1 FADATL
7 GVCYGGNG
15 DNLPSIKEVISL
27 YKQHNIT
34 RIRIYVPDPNILR
47 ALQGTNIEVFLDIP
61 IDEAYP
67 MAKSPEGADLWVKA
81 HIKPYI
87 NDTINGNVKF
97 RYISVGNEVD
107 PLDPSFQLIVPAIK
121 NLQKSLVSVGLNDT
135 KVSTTLKYILDKV
148 FPPSTGAFFPEDAS
162 ILTPLVSVLRRNGA
176 PFMVN
181 VHPYHGYKE
190 LKKNRVP
197 HEFVFFGEG
206 SNSSR
211 VMDGEYEY
219 HNIFDAYVDAV
230 HVALERF
237 YGGGEVR
244 VVVSETGWPT
254 AGEMEG
260 LATIENAEGFNG
272 KLAKHVTHG
281 TPRRPEV
288 EIETYVFEM
297 FNENLKS
304 PVGPENYWGIFYGD
318 KSPIYHMSF
327 Q

>member
-1 FADATL
+1 M
-7 GVCYGGNG
+7 
-15 DNLPSIKEVISL
+15 
-27 YKQHNIT
+27 
-34 RIRIYVPDPNILR
+34 RIYVPDPNILR

-87 NDTINGNVKF
+87 NDTT
-97 RYISVGNEVD
+97 
-107 PLDPSFQLIVPAIK
+107 IK
-121 NLQKSLVSVGLNDT
+121 NLQRSLVSVGLNET

-148 FPPSTGAFFPEDAS
+148 FPPSTGAFFPEDTTV
-162 ILTPLVSVLRRNGA
+162 LTPLVSVLRRNGA

-197 HEFVFFGEG
+197 REFVFFGEG

>member
-1 FADATL
+1 
-7 GVCYGGNG
+7 G

-230 HVALERF
+230 HVALE
-237 YGGGEVR
+237 
-244 VVVSETGWPT
+244 
-254 AGEMEG
+254 
-260 LATIENAEGFNG
+260 NAEGFNG